1 MNDDQN
7 KVKTDGN
14 NMKHKGKTDGNN
26 KKQKRT
32 WYRYLKRAVKLLKQ
46 KGWIGVEQCEKSCSL
61 NITVEKDSVLANP
74 IFGCST

>member
-46 KGWIGVEQCEKSCSL
+46 KG
-61 NITVEKDSVLANP
+61 
-74 IFGCST
+74 